1 MSCVRF
7 PSSLARVNLDQTGG
21 VVMSPQRFAVLAMS
35 CATLVLSGW
44 VAEFVDPGS
53 RSENDGGRIAVDAP
67 QATAIA
73 ENNLDGGALLGI
85 IEAAFSDLRQ
95 TPPVRIAWASTPDPV
110 KEDVEASALP
120 FEVPE
125 MESILAALPDPQEML
140 RPVAVA
146 SVSTPD
152 PAQRD
157 VEASAPPVEAAE
169 IGNIGTALPDAQ
181 DVLPPA
187 KPPVRLVSLFRP
199 DASEDDLKP
208 AARVIETPNECLVA
222 EICIDD
228 YLWSFYER
236 TPKVDTNKVKERVKA
251 TVRKRG
257 KTRTVIKT
265 ITKYVVA
272 DFTWK
277 DPMAAQR
284 AGMSVKDYVIG
295 GMDRGFKLK
304 LYHALR
310 AMDDAGLMP
319 GITSAFRDDYR
330 QAIASGNKAASDSS
344 YHGGSRRGGY
354 GHGLAAD
361 LVSVKGETRLQ
372 RFASSVELWKWIDTH
387 ESELGIGRPY
397 LDRDPPHVRPID
409 GKEYAAKRGGAKAR
423 LARSITSRRHMAAV
437 GVNPGAMKPA
447 AKTGSVKVGSI

>member
-1 MSCVRF
+1 M
-7 PSSLARVNLDQTGG
+7 
-21 VVMSPQRFAVLAMS
+21 
-35 CATLVLSGW
+35 LVLNGW
-44 VAEFVDPGS
+44 VTVELAGVGS
-53 RSENDGGRIAVDAP
+53 QGTENSESGIAIEPP

-73 ENNLDGGALLGI
+73 DGSVDGVSIIGM
-85 IEAAFSDLRQ
+85 IEAAFSDLDEV
-95 TPPVRIAWASTPDPV
+95 PARIAS
-110 KEDVEASALP
+110 ASAPEPAQKDVAASAPL
-120 FEVPE
+120 FEMPQIQ
-125 MESILAALPDPQEML
+125 SILAALPDPHEML
-140 RPVAVA
+140 ASEVRASMSASEPAHRDVAVE
-146 SVSTPD
+146 T
-152 PAQRD
+152 
-157 VEASAPPVEAAE
+157 AE
-169 IGNIGTALPDAQ
+169 IGSSGAALPDAQ
-181 DVLPPA
+181 EALPPA
-187 KPPVRLVSLFRP
+187 KPLVRLVSLFRP
-199 DASEDDLKP
+199 ESSEEDLKP
-208 AARVIETPNECLVA
+208 AARVVETPNECLVA

-236 TPKVDTNKVKERVKA
+236 TPKVDTNKLKERVKA
-251 TVRKRG
+251 TVRKKG
-257 KTRTVIKT
+257 KTRTVIRT
-265 ITKYVVA
+265 STKYVVA

-277 DPMAAQR
+277 DPIAAQK

-295 GMDRGFKLK
+295 GMDRRFKLK

-397 LDRDPPHVRPID
+397 LDRDPPHVGPID

-423 LARSITSRRHMAAV
+423 LARSITGRRHMAAV